1 MGTPGDWDELF
12 RPVIGRRTR
21 GARERVPSLR
31 AIKARATQKRS
42 GQPAGGRKKGQR
54 LGTIAVR
61 EPSAASRRCVVKAS
75 YRPLRGGGLEAAK
88 LHLAYLERDGV
99 ERDGAPGR
107 LYGADEGFD
116 REAFRRP
123 LAGEQRQFRFTVSPE
138 DGDQLDLTD
147 FARRFMEQV
156 ETDVGRRL
164 LWAAVN
170 HHNTDNPHVHIV
182 VRGVDADGDDLRING
197 RYIAEGMRWRA
208 QELATREL
216 GPRSEL
222 EMERSQSKEIER
234 AGFTAIDRML
244 AGHASADGRVSAEQL
259 AKAPRQERAAC
270 LGRLAVLE
278 KMHLARPE
286 PAGTWRLAEGWEPLL
301 RQYETAVEVQAR
313 LARHVPSSLGKGLVV
328 QPGERFET
336 VEGVVRG
343 LGLHDELAG
352 TMYAVVERRGGG
364 ACYLPV
370 RPEVAAQFALG
381 DNVRVS
387 SPTESWAKASDRI
400 VARYAAEHGGIYDP
414 AAHLRELVIRGDR
427 TASGQPLPADL
438 VKANVRRLDRL
449 ERYGLVARQ
458 AGGQWRVRADLVSQL
473 EARERTH
480 PRHRIQVDRLGP
492 ERQVDRSG
500 PDRGPGRGRGPGL
513 SR

>member
-1 MGTPGDWDELF
+1 MWAEGLTNVWSPPLQLLEYVLPYPCVVQSTGCLHVDTEMLDLSCVTAN
-12 RPVIGRRTR
+12 P
-21 GARERVPSLR
+21 AMLL
-31 AIKARATQKRS
+31 ATVS
-42 GQPAGGRKKGQR
+42 
-54 LGTIAVR
+54 
-61 EPSAASRRCVVKAS
+61 SAARLIAPCSARSLLV
-75 YRPLRGGGLEAAK
+75 
-88 LHLAYLERDGV
+88 YLERDGV

-116 REAFRRP
+116 RDAFAKP

-138 DGDQLDLTD
+138 DGDQLDLTW

-164 LWAAVN
+164 VWAAVN

-216 GPRSEL
+216 GPRTEL

-244 AGHASADGRVSAEQL
+244 AGHASVDGSLPAKRL
-259 AKAPRQERAAC
+259 AMAPRPERAAC
-270 LGRLAVLE
+270 LARLAVLE

-286 PAGTWRLAEGWEPLL
+286 PAGAWRLADDWEALL
-301 RQYETAVEVQAR
+301 RQYETSVEVQAR
-313 LARHVPSSLGKGLVV
+313 LARHLPSSLGQGLVV
-328 QPGERFET
+328 QPGARFDT

-352 TMYAVVERRGGG
+352 TMYAVVERSGGG

-370 RPEVAAQFALG
+370 RPEAAAQLTLG

-387 SPTESWAKASDRI
+387 SPTESWVKASDRI
-400 VARYAAEHGGIYDP
+400 VARYAAEHGDVYDP
-414 AAHLRELVIRGDR
+414 VGHERELSMRRGPD
-427 TASGQPLPADL
+427 
-438 VKANVRRLDRL
+438 
-449 ERYGLVARQ
+449 
-458 AGGQWRVRADLVSQL
+458 AGGQPSPASW
-473 EARERTH
+473 
-480 PRHRIQVDRLGP
+480 
-492 ERQVDRSG
+492 
-500 PDRGPGRGRGPGL
+500 
-513 SR
+513 